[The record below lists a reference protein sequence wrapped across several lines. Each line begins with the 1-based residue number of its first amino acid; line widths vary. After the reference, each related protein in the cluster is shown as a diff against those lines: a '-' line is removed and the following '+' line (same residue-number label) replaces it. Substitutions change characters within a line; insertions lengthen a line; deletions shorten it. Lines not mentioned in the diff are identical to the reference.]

1 MIDRATLAQAVTL
14 DRFTSPDGAP
24 LNSLLA
30 INQLP
35 VDCRDA
41 IYRTLLYDKLL
52 ARFNIDLITLRN
64 PLGEAV
70 VVIDASPRIGAVEI
84 KIWRQLAD
92 RDPVLYFQFADT
104 ATNQLIVLLFVVN
117 DPTAPRFDVDRDWG
131 GEPTKFGTLSR
142 NIEAEEAAM
151 RAGLAPGQ
159 VRRGLR
165 ISREMVPVVETFISR
180 LGHEYYF
187 LEPLAYHTAILFESF
202 GCAYSHGRKRM
213 EWINAEFAAPDGE
226 LFKRLDGST
235 PFRQP
240 GAEKTVRGRSWA
252 IHDGILGEPFTDI
265 HMYKHIGFPAQHLTF
280 PGGAW

>member
-1 MIDRATLAQAVTL
+1 MIDFASPDQISAS
-14 DRFTSPDGAP
+14 DRFVSPNGTP

-30 INQLP
+30 VNQLS
-35 VDCRDA
+35 VECRDA
-41 IYRTLLYDKLL
+41 IYRTLLYDRLL
-52 ARFNIDLITLRN
+52 ARFHIDPVTLRN
-64 PLGEAV
+64 PLGEEV
-70 VVIDASPRIGAVEI
+70 VIIDASPRIGAVEI

-104 ATNQLIVLLFVVN
+104 TNNQLIVLLFVVN
-117 DPTAPRFDVDRDWG
+117 DPDAPRFDVDRDWG

-142 NIEAEEAAM
+142 NLEAEEAAM

-165 ISREMVPVVETFISR
+165 LSRGMVPLIERFISR

-213 EWINAEFAAPDGE
+213 EDIHREFQPPDGV

-235 PFRQP
+235 PFRMP
-240 GAEKTVRGRSWA
+240 GAEKSVRGRSWA
-252 IHDGILGEPFTDI
+252 IHDGLLGEPFTDI
-265 HMYKHIGFPAQHLTF
+265 HMYKRLGVNAGLQTF
-280 PGGAW
+280 PGYVW

>member
-1 MIDRATLAQAVTL
+1 MIDRATLDRSVTL
-14 DRFTSPDGAP
+14 DRFTSPDGVP

-35 VDCRDA
+35 VPCRDA
-41 IYRTLLYDKLL
+41 IYHTLLYDKLL
-52 ARFNIDLITLRN
+52 TRFNIDPITLRN
-64 PLGEAV
+64 PLGEKV
-70 VVIDASPRIGAVEI
+70 VTIDASPRIGAVEI

-104 ATNQLIVLLFVVN
+104 ANNQLIVLLFVVN
-117 DPTAPRFDVDRDWG
+117 DPAAPRFDVDRDWG

-165 ISREMVPVVETFISR
+165 VSRQLVPVVETFISR

-235 PFRQP
+235 PFRMP
-240 GAEKTVRGRSWA
+240 GAETTVRGRSWA
-252 IHDGILGEPFTDI
+252 IHDGLLGEPFTDI
-265 HMYKHIGFPAQHLTF
+265 HMYKRIGLNAGISTF
-280 PGGAW
+280 PTYVW